1 MAKSIVS
8 ICVDFQ
14 RFKSIPVKKIRKEK
28 KTKKTKQKKHEKQ
41 NDSIAII

>member
-28 KTKKTKQKKHEKQ
+28 KRKKTKKNMKNKM
-41 NDSIAII
+41 IV